1 MAAHAY
7 IPFAGFGIAA
17 GFTTAMLAMT
27 AAAGIPALA
36 EGGIASGPTLALV
49 GEYAGA
55 TGNPEIIA
63 PLDKL
68 RSMLEPAGAS
78 ILGGEVEFKI
88 RGRELV
94 GILSKESN
102 LKKRT

>member
-7 IPFAGFGIAA
+7 IQFAGFGIAA
-17 GFTTAMLAMT
+17 GFTAAMLAMT

-68 RSMLEPAGAS
+68 RSMIEPAAAGF
-78 ILGGEVEFKI
+78 IGGEVEFKI

-94 GILSKESN
+94 GILSKETN